1 MRIPS
6 GNRPLLEDFGQ
17 PYGAMERKHVRLWY
31 DWYPDIYDNR
41 HKINLTATFRF
52 SERFDIYAGWHYHS
66 GNRTTTYGYI
76 HPGYD
81 EPIHVYGSP
90 NNMRLPD
97 YHRLDL
103 GLNFRKTTRKGNQ
116 SIWNISI
123 YNAYCRMNALF
134 AEMLIYTDNYRCTT
148 YGIVPIIPS
157 FSYTLKF

>member
-1 MRIPS
+1 
-6 GNRPLLEDFGQ
+6 
-17 PYGAMERKHVRLWY
+17 
-31 DWYPDIYDNR
+31 
-41 HKINLTATFRF
+41 
-52 SERFDIYAGWHYHS
+52 
-66 GNRTTTYGYI
+66 
-76 HPGYD
+76 
-81 EPIHVYGSP
+81 
-90 NNMRLPD
+90 MRLPD